1 MELALVIWAV
11 GTLPALSVHITFL
24 AFAVMFVSTFGFF
37 LGKAITADQY
47 DEESKTAQNG
57 IAVSKISKRVFF
69 FALPVW
75 FIFLLV
81 PDQKTAYQMLAAYGV
96 QEVVTNEKVQEIAGD
111 GVDVLQALMKKAK
124 TELEAE
130 AKQ

>member
-11 GTLPALSVHITFL
+11 GTFPAISTHLTFL
-24 AFAVMFVSTFGFF
+24 MFCIMLASSFGFF
-37 LGKAITADQY
+37 IGKHTAEQY
-47 DEESKTAQNG
+47 REETKASQNG
-57 IAVSKISKRVFF
+57 ILMSKISKRAFF
-69 FALPVW
+69 FALPAW

-130 AKQ
+130 TK